1 MLEGPELVCRLYAVV
16 PAEEAA
22 GLRACGFGAG
32 AGAPSGGREV
42 VLYDRLVLDD
52 TVVRFGQIPEGF
64 EVVGV
69 ELPYDKVLGH
79 ELPQRHVN
87 VRAYAFT
94 PAYLAEHAELM

>member
-1 MLEGPELVCRLYAVV
+1 
-16 PAEEAA
+16 
-22 GLRACGFGAG
+22 
-32 AGAPSGGREV
+32 
-42 VLYDRLVLDD
+42 
-52 TVVRFGQIPEGF
+52 VRFSYIPDGF

-87 VRAYAFT
+87 VRAYGFT